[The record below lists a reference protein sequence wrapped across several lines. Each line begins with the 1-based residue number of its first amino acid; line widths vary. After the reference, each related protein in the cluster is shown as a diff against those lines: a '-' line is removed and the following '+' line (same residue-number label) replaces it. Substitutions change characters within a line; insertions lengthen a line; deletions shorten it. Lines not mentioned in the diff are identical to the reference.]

1 MIPRLAQQGEL
12 SVSIGGK
19 VKRKISVLIAS
30 LFVVGA
36 LQSAAPAQAAEP
48 ARVATACA
56 DPNCPWSPV
65 TMFVKDTAWWV
76 LWNVDNTCHRVL
88 DNCPL

>member
-1 MIPRLAQQGEL
+1 M
-12 SVSIGGK
+12 K
-19 VKRKISVLIAS
+19 KRISVLIAS

-36 LQSAAPAQAAEP
+36 LQSAAPAQAAP
-48 ARVATACA
+48 AQTAAATCA

-65 TMFVKDTAWWV
+65 TMFVKDTAWWI
-76 LWNVDNTCHRVL
+76 LWNVDNTCHRAL

>member
-1 MIPRLAQQGEL
+1 M
-12 SVSIGGK
+12 
-19 VKRKISVLIAS
+19 KRRISVLIAS

-36 LQSAAPAQAAEP
+36 LQSAAPAQAA
-48 ARVATACA
+48 ALCA
-56 DPNCPWSPV
+56 DPHCPWSPV

-76 LWNVDNTCHRVL
+76 LWNVDNTCHRAL

>member
-1 MIPRLAQQGEL
+1 M
-12 SVSIGGK
+12 
-19 VKRKISVLIAS
+19 LIAS

-36 LQSAAPAQAAEP
+36 LQSAAPAQAA
-48 ARVATACA
+48 AACA

-76 LWNVDNTCHRVL
+76 LWNVDNTCHRAL

>member
-1 MIPRLAQQGEL
+1 L
-12 SVSIGGK
+12 
-19 VKRKISVLIAS
+19 KRKISVLIAS

-36 LQSAAPAQAAEP
+36 LQSAAPAQAAAP
-48 ARVATACA
+48 CA

-65 TMFVKDTAWWV
+65 TAFVYDTLWWV
-76 LWNVDNTCHRVL
+76 ERNCEWTI